1 MTCRGHLPG
10 CVLGVG
16 GVCHEEPQ
24 WEEGCGEL
32 GNGVAETS
40 VNLWEVL
47 SGALKGFL
55 DGATQV
61 LWAGEVS
68 ECQSP
73 WRKKQG
79 YVSRAVS
86 AAKVLLRNPG
96 SGLKSGS

>member
-1 MTCRGHLPG
+1 MGRRVWGTWEWSCRDKR
-10 CVLGVG
+10 
-16 GVCHEEPQ
+16 EP
-24 WEEGCGEL
+24 
-32 GNGVAETS
+32 V
-40 VNLWEVL
+40 EVL